1 MTSGNK
7 VSKREFLNGDEAVA
21 YGVRLCRPNVV
32 SVYPIT
38 PQTIV
43 VEKISEF
50 VANKLMDCEYIHVE
64 SEHSAMAAAMGA
76 SMVGARAFTATSSQ
90 GLAYMHE
97 MLHYVSGS
105 RFPIVMMNANRTL
118 AAPWNIFGD
127 QRDSMA
133 QRDTGW
139 IQVYVENGQEAL
151 DMIIQ
156 AYRLAEHE
164 GIYLPVM
171 VNLDGFV
178 NTHTYELVSV
188 PSQKEVDEFLPAF
201 VSKNAVDFN
210 NPRSYC
216 MSASTEWNMEF
227 RQQQHEAMMKSKKV
241 IESIDREFGD
251 KFGRYHGGMVKEYK
265 CDDAEVVMVTTG
277 SVSGTSRLVVDSMRE
292 KGLKVGLVKLRF
304 FRPFPAEYFR
314 ELKSRVKAVGVID
327 RNLSFGYE
335 GAVGSEVKSAMY
347 DSCGSPKFIDFIAG
361 IAGRDI
367 KKDDI
372 ELMYNKL
379 LNLSMGQEEAE
390 LQFIGMRWQE

>member
-1 MTSGNK
+1 MENMKKGMN
-7 VSKREFLNGDEAVA
+7 REFLNGDEAVA
-21 YGVRLCRPNVV
+21 YGAKLCRPKVV

-50 VANKLMDCEYIHVE
+50 VANSLMDCEYVHVE

-76 SMVGARAFTATSSQ
+76 SLVGARAFTATSSQ

-127 QRDSMA
+127 QRDSIA

-156 AYRLAEHE
+156 AYRIAEHE
-164 GIYLPVM
+164 DIYTPVM

-178 NTHTYELVSV
+178 NTHTYELVDI
-188 PSQKEVDEFLPAF
+188 PNQEEVDIFLPEF
-201 VSKNAVDFN
+201 VSKNAVDFSS
-210 NPRSYC
+210 PRSYC

-227 RQQQHEAMMKSKKV
+227 RYQQHEAMMNAKKV
-241 IESIDREFGD
+241 IENVSREFGD
-251 KFGRYHGGMVKEYK
+251 KFGRYHGGMVEEYR
-265 CDDAEVVMVTTG
+265 CNDAEAVLVTTG
-277 SVSGTSRLVVDSMRE
+277 SVTGTARLVVDSMRE

-304 FRPFPAEYFR
+304 YRPFPTEYFK
-314 ELKSRVKAVGVID
+314 ELKSKVKAVGIID

-335 GAVGSEVKSAMY
+335 GAVGSEVKASMY
-347 DSCGSPKFIDFIAG
+347 DSCSSPKVIDFIAG

-367 KKDDI
+367 KKEDI

-379 LNLSMGQEEAE
+379 LNLSRGKAEDE
-390 LQFIGMRWQE
+390 LQFIGMRW

>member
-1 MTSGNK
+1 MTSVIKGSNL
-7 VSKREFLNGDEAVA
+7 EFLNGDEAVA
-21 YGVRLCRPNVV
+21 YGARLCRPNVV

-50 VANKLMDCEYIHVE
+50 VANGLMDCEYIHVE

-76 SMVGARAFTATSSQ
+76 SLVGARAFTATSSQ

-127 QRDSMA
+127 QRDSIS

-139 IQVYVENGQEAL
+139 LQVYVENGQEAL

-156 AYRLAEHE
+156 AYRIAEHKDV
-164 GIYLPVM
+164 YLPVM

-178 NTHTYELVSV
+178 NTHTYELVDI
-188 PSQKEVDEFLPAF
+188 PDQKQVNEFLPAF
-201 VSKNAVDFN
+201 ASKNAMDFN

-227 RQQQHEAMMKSKKV
+227 RYQQHEAMMAAKKV
-241 IESIDREFGD
+241 IEDISREFD
-251 KFGRYHGGMVKEYK
+251 DRFGRYHGGMIEEYR
-265 CDDAEVVMVTTG
+265 CEDAEVVMVTTG
-277 SVSGTSRLVVDSMRE
+277 SVTGTTRIVVDYMRD
-292 KGLKVGLVKLRF
+292 KGIKAGLVKLRF
-304 FRPFPAEYFR
+304 FRPFPVEYFK
-314 ELKSRVKAVGVID
+314 ELRTRVKAVGIID

-335 GAVGSEVKSAMY
+335 GAVGSEVKAAMCA
-347 DSCGSPKFIDFIAG
+347 SENSPKVIDFIAG

-367 KKDDI
+367 RKEDI

-379 LNLSMGQEEAE
+379 LNLSRGKAEEE
-390 LQFIGMRWQE
+390 LQFIGLRW

>member
-1 MTSGNK
+1 MTSKNK
-7 VSKREFLNGDEAVA
+7 ASIREFLNGDEAVA

-50 VANKLMDCEYIHVE
+50 VANNLMDCEYIHVE

-105 RFPIVMMNANRTL
+105 RFPVVMMNANRTL

-164 GIYLPVM
+164 DIYLPVM

-178 NTHTYELVSV
+178 NTHTYELVSI
-188 PSQKEVDEFLPAF
+188 PSQQEVDEFLPPFA
-201 VSKNAVDFN
+201 SKNAIDFN

-227 RQQQHEAMMKSKKV
+227 RQQQHEAMMNAKTV
-241 IESIDREFGD
+241 IETIDREFGD

-265 CDDAEVVMVTTG
+265 CDDAEAVLVTTG
-277 SVSGTSRLVVDSMRE
+277 SVSGTSRVVVDSMRE

-304 FRPFPAEYFR
+304 FRPFPVEYFR
-314 ELKSRVKAVGVID
+314 ELISRVKAVGVID
-327 RNLSFGYE
+327 RNISFGYE

-347 DSCGSPKFIDFIAG
+347 GTSGCPKVIDFIAG

-367 KKDDI
+367 KKSDI

-379 LNLSMGQEEAE
+379 LNLSRGHGFMS
-390 LQFIGMRWQE
+390 I